1 MVVVVPWIFLARSP
15 VLRTGEDLGHG
26 LGDAEFHKL
35 GLIALDAGQTL
46 HFHVRQHSE
55 GNNGVSFGYTM
66 GSGLVCGVREVSRR
80 AGLEEGWGRR
90 GGGNPRGTPKV
101 KKTIRGT
108 YLSATDLDRNLKI

>member
-1 MVVVVPWIFLARSP
+1 MVVVVVPWIFLARSP

-80 AGLEEGWGRR
+80 GRGWGRR
-90 GGGNPRGTPKV
+90 GGE
-101 KKTIRGT
+101 
-108 YLSATDLDRNLKI
+108 ATLGAPLRSRKPSGEHICRQLT